1 MEQDINEKIA
11 SQTEKAVSGI
21 SDATTDVSSDASVKE
36 KGKTKKKKR
45 SAAYYAV
52 TFFVKVGLTV
62 LCIWVLLTYVGGVF
76 MCHDNRS
83 YPMIKDGDLVI
94 TYRLGEYRQG
104 DVVVYEKDG
113 ERRFGRVIAFGGD
126 EVTISSDRVSVNG
139 YAIYDD
145 TVYPTPAGNITYPY
159 TVDSGYVFVLNDYRS
174 DMSDSR
180 TFGAVSEADLQGK
193 AIFVMRRR
201 GI

>member
-1 MEQDINEKIA
+1 MDNETTNITEQTDSTDIDADNKPA
-11 SQTEKAVSGI
+11 SDSKP
-21 SDATTDVSSDASVKE
+21 K
-36 KGKTKKKKR
+36 KKKKKR
-45 SAAYYAV
+45 SALSYAV
-52 TFFVKVGLTV
+52 SFFVKIGLTV
-62 LCIWVLLTYVGGVF
+62 LCVWVLLTYVGGVF

-94 TYRLGEYRQG
+94 TYRLGGYRQG
-104 DVVVYEKDG
+104 DVVVYMQDG
-113 ERRFGRVIAFGGD
+113 ERRFGRIAAFGGD
-126 EVTISSDRVSVNG
+126 SVEISSDRVCVNG
-139 YAIYDD
+139 YAIYDE